1 MRTTSLT
8 GPVRRHRPRAAA
20 IAAAAALVLSACG
33 GGASSSTGTAAAK
46 DADGLTT
53 VRVSWF
59 LPDAAPLLLG
69 VEKGVFEKNG
79 LKIELSEAA
88 PADLVGGLLSKDYD
102 FTPNTGLGLA
112 LAVGKNIPIV
122 GAAALTTFEKGAE
135 GSSGSML
142 LTRKGS
148 PISRPSDLEGKRVA
162 VNVLASA
169 SEYGVRQLIDDDG
182 GDDTKTKIVEVPF
195 ASMGDTLLNGDI
207 DAMEISEPYVTQLM
221 ATGKF
226 ENPVGDPIEEVFGAS
241 PRLVMTTLSSY
252 AKANPDVV
260 KKFQQSVAESID
272 LAQKDPDALHPIYEK
287 YYKMDPKLA
296 EATTLNAFKTTLEA
310 GDFDRINEVLLQFGA
325 IKDAVPTD
333 RLVP

>member
-1 MRTTSLT
+1 MRTTTST
-8 GPVRRHRPRAAA
+8 GAARRRGLCAAA
-20 IAAAAALVLSACG
+20 VAAAAALVLSACG
-33 GGASSSTGTAAAK
+33 GGASSSAAAK

-69 VEKGVFEKNG
+69 VDQGIFEKNG
-79 LKIELSEAA
+79 LKVELSEAA

-112 LAVGKNIPIV
+112 LAVGKNIPVV

-142 LTRKGS
+142 LTKKGS
-148 PISRPSDLEGKRVA
+148 SISRPSDLEGKRVA

-207 DAMEISEPYVTQLM
+207 DAMEISEPYVTQLL

-226 ENPVGDPIEEVFGAS
+226 ENPVGDPIEEVFGPS
-241 PRLVMTTLSSY
+241 PRLIMTTLGSY
-252 AKANPDVV
+252 AKSNPDVIE
-260 KKFQQSVAESID
+260 KFQKSVDESID

-296 EATTLNAFKTTLEA
+296 EATSLNAYKTTLEA
-310 GDFDRINEVLLQFGA
+310 GDFDRINEVLLQYGA
-325 IKDAVPTD
+325 IKEAVPTD
-333 RLVP
+333 KLVP

>member
-1 MRTTSLT
+1 MRTTTLT
-8 GPVRRHRPRAAA
+8 GAARRRGLCATAV
-20 IAAAAALVLSACG
+20 AAAAALVLSACG
-33 GGASSSTGTAAAK
+33 GGASSSAAQ

-69 VEKGVFEKNG
+69 VDQGIFEKNG
-79 LKIELSEAA
+79 LKVELSEAA

-112 LAVGKNIPIV
+112 LAVGKNIPVV

-142 LTRKGS
+142 LTKKGS
-148 PISRPSDLEGKRVA
+148 SISRPSDLEGKRVA

-169 SEYGVRQLIDDDG
+169 SEYGVRKLIDDDG

-207 DAMEISEPYVTQLM
+207 DAMEISEPYVTQLL

-241 PRLVMTTLSSY
+241 PRLIMTTLGSY
-252 AKANPDVV
+252 AKSNPDVIE
-260 KKFQQSVAESID
+260 KFQKSVNESID

-296 EATTLNAFKTTLEA
+296 EATSLNAYKTTLEA
-310 GDFDRINEVLLQFGA
+310 GDFDRINEVLLQYGA
-325 IKDAVPTD
+325 IKVAVPTD
-333 RLVP
+333 KLIP